1 MNNSYPLIPSFD
13 FMDLDLFAAGHPHH
27 IWEALRAHAP
37 VYWHQRPGHPAF
49 WLITKHADVLTV
61 MRDAKTFCSHR
72 GVGLP
77 GPEDWAAPADVD
89 LPVKEPFLDLLD
101 PPDHTR
107 MRRLFSPLFTPR
119 ALKSLEVIVRR
130 FGNEALDKMTA
141 HRRADF
147 VTDFAKR
154 VPLAVLS
161 WFMGLPQDDW
171 PQLAE
176 WTALQTPDFSSSPV
190 DPERAAA
197 SAAGLDDLSCY
208 LSQVIS
214 DHKREPRDD
223 LISQLL
229 MLEDG
234 GRLTH
239 GDVMRF
245 CLLMIGVGHETTREA
260 LSGAMVVLLEH
271 SEQLLRLRRDP
282 SLIDTMVE
290 EILRWTSPV
299 VFFGRFV
306 THDTSLSG
314 QKISAG
320 ERVITIFPAANFDEE
335 VFAAP
340 NQFDIGRAP
349 NEHVAFGAGHHFCLG
364 AALARL
370 QLRTLIPL
378 IFERLPGVE
387 LAGTPQS
394 TRSNLLVG
402 YSHVPIR
409 F

>member
-1 MNNSYPLIPSFD
+1 MNSACPLIPSFD
-13 FMDLDLFAAGHPHH
+13 FLDLDLFAAGHPHH
-27 IWEALRAHAP
+27 LWQALRLHAP
-37 VYWHQRPGHPAF
+37 VYWHQKSGRAGF
-49 WLITKHADVLTV
+49 WLITKHADVVTV
-61 MRDAKTFCSHR
+61 SRDSSTFSSHR

-77 GPEDWAAPADVD
+77 GPEDSSAPPDEY

-107 MRRLFSPLFTPR
+107 MRRLFSRLFTPQ
-119 ALKSLEVIVRR
+119 ALKSLEVVVRH
-130 FGNEALDKMTA
+130 FGNEALDRMTA
-141 HRRADF
+141 HGRADL
-147 VTDFAKR
+147 VTDFARR

-171 PQLAE
+171 RRLAE
-176 WTALQTPDFSSSPV
+176 WTELQTPDFSSDQI

-197 SAAGLDDLSCY
+197 SAAGLDELSTY
-208 LSQVIS
+208 LSQVIR
-214 DHKREPRDD
+214 DHEREPRGD
-223 LISQLL
+223 LIGQLL
-229 MLEDG
+229 MLEGDG
-234 GRLTH
+234 QLTH
-239 GDVMRF
+239 ADVMRF
-245 CLLMIGVGHETTREA
+245 CLLLIGVGHETTREA
-260 LSGAMVVLLEH
+260 LCGGMVALLEH

-282 SLIDTMVE
+282 SLVDTMVE

-306 THDTSLSG
+306 TRDATLSD

-320 ERVITIFPAANFDEE
+320 ERVITVFPAANFDEE

-340 NQFDIGRAP
+340 NQFDVGREP
-349 NEHVAFGAGHHFCLG
+349 NDHVAFGAGHHFCLG

-378 IFERLPGVE
+378 VFERLPKVE
-387 LAGTPQS
+387 LAGTPQR
-394 TRSNLLVG
+394 TRSNFLIG